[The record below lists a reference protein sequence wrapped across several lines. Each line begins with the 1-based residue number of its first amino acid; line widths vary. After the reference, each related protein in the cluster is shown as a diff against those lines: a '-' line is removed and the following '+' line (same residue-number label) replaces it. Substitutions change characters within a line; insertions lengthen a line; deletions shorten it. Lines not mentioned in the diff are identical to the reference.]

1 MTILQVLQSTGLP
14 VAYSHFRTAQQPP
27 FLVYIGN
34 GQSNFSADNTF
45 YHSANEYR
53 IEYYFE
59 KKNEQNERAIET
71 ALLSNGYQYEKSE
84 DTYITEQN
92 LFVLYY
98 YI

>member
-59 KKNEQNERAIET
+59 KKNEQNEQAIET

-92 LFVLYY
+92 LYVLYY